1 MQKSNIFPNFANGN
15 PKPFMKKIIIAI
27 DGYSGCGKS
36 TTAKIVAE
44 KLNYVYIDSGAMYR
58 TITLY
63 FLRHEIPLDDVQAV
77 TDALKH
83 IDIRF
88 EYNPHTHKSETYL
101 NGESVER
108 EIRGMAISD
117 RVSDVSKIHE
127 VREAMVALQQKL
139 GVQKGIVM
147 DGRDIGTQVFP
158 QAELKIFMEAD
169 IYIRAE
175 RRQAELLAKGEDL
188 PISDIIHNL
197 QKRDIIDTTRAESP
211 LRKAD
216 DAVEL
221 DSSNITIEEQTQY
234 VIELAQKVIQEI
246 NAKQEVFA

>member
-1 MQKSNIFPNFANGN
+1 
-15 PKPFMKKIIIAI
+15 MKKIIIAI

-58 TITLY
+58 AVTLY
-63 FLRHEIPLDDVQAV
+63 FLRHQIPLNDTESVIN
-77 TDALKH
+77 ALKR

-88 EYNPHTHKSETYL
+88 EYNPYTHKSETYL

-108 EIRGMAISD
+108 EVRSMAISD
-117 RVSDVSKIHE
+117 KVSDVSKIHE
-127 VREAMVALQQKL
+127 VREALVMLQQRL
-139 GVQKGIVM
+139 GLQKGIVM

-169 IYIRAE
+169 IDIRAE

-188 PISDIIHNL
+188 PLSDIIQNL
-197 QKRDIIDTTRAESP
+197 QKRDLIDTQRSESP

-216 DAVEL
+216 DAIEL

-234 VIELAQKVIQEI
+234 VIELAQKVIQEV
-246 NAKQEVFA
+246 NAMELV

>member
-1 MQKSNIFPNFANGN
+1 
-15 PKPFMKKIIIAI
+15 MKKIIIAI

-58 TITLY
+58 AVTLY
-63 FLRHEIPLDDVQAV
+63 FLRHQITLDDTEAV
-77 TDALKH
+77 INALKR

-88 EYNPHTHKSETYL
+88 EYNPYTHKSETYL

-108 EIRGMAISD
+108 EVRSMAISD
-117 RVSDVSKIHE
+117 KVSEVSKIHE
-127 VREAMVALQQKL
+127 VREALVMLQQRL
-139 GVQKGIVM
+139 GLQKGIVM

-169 IYIRAE
+169 IDIRAE
-175 RRQAELLAKGEDL
+175 RRQAELLTKGEDL
-188 PISDIIHNL
+188 PLSDIIQNL
-197 QKRDIIDTTRAESP
+197 QKRDLIDTQRSESP

-216 DAVEL
+216 DAIEL

-234 VIELAQKVIQEI
+234 VIELAQKVIQEV
-246 NAKQEVFA
+246 NAMELV

>member
-1 MQKSNIFPNFANGN
+1 
-15 PKPFMKKIIIAI
+15 MKKIIIAI

-58 TITLY
+58 AVTLY
-63 FLRHEIPLDDVQAV
+63 FLRHQIPLDDTEAV
-77 TDALKH
+77 INALKR

-101 NGESVER
+101 NGESVEG
-108 EIRGMAISD
+108 EIRSMAISD
-117 RVSDVSKIHE
+117 KVSDVSKIHE
-127 VREAMVALQQKL
+127 VREALVMLQQRL
-139 GVQKGIVM
+139 GLQKGIVM

-169 IYIRAE
+169 IDVRAE
-175 RRQAELLAKGEDL
+175 RRQAELQTKGEDL
-188 PISDIIHNL
+188 PLSDIIQNL
-197 QKRDIIDTTRAESP
+197 QKRDLIDTQRSESP

-216 DAVEL
+216 DAIEL

-234 VIELAQKVIQEI
+234 VIELAQKVIQEV
-246 NAKQEVFA
+246 NVMELV

>member
-1 MQKSNIFPNFANGN
+1 
-15 PKPFMKKIIIAI
+15 MKKIIVAI

-44 KLNYVYIDSGAMYR
+44 KLNYLYIDSGAMYR
-58 TITLY
+58 AVTLH
-63 FLRHEIPLDDVQAV
+63 FLRHEVPLDDVNV
-77 TDALKH
+77 IIDALQH

-101 NGESVER
+101 NGESVEH
-108 EIRGMAISD
+108 EIRSMAISD
-117 RVSDVSKIHE
+117 RVSDISKIHE
-127 VREAMVALQQKL
+127 VREAMVAQQQKL
-139 GVQKGIVM
+139 GLQKGIVM

-158 QAELKIFMEAD
+158 KAELKIFMEAD

-197 QKRDIIDTTRAESP
+197 QKRDLIDTSRAESP
-211 LRKAD
+211 LRKAE
-216 DAVEL
+216 DAIEL
-221 DSSNITIEEQTQY
+221 DSSYITIEEQTQC
-234 VIELAQKVIQEI
+234 VIELAQKVIQEVNQTVELI
-246 NAKQEVFA
+246 AS